1 MPIENT
7 FFNESWRSMMI
18 LMESMMVVAA
28 GGNELGSECHFW

>member
-1 MPIENT
+1 
-7 FFNESWRSMMI
+7 MMI